1 VVDRPARFDP
11 SCFSAL
17 SAALR
22 EIVFLESTMPKRRE
36 NEPAMRKLSEFEPGE
51 HGDCFALLVKKDAGK
66 TRDGKPFYRAVF
78 RDNHRSATA
87 MIWLD
92 GGWFDD
98 CDQKWLPGTC
108 YKLRCR
114 YFENQ
119 FGPQIELEKIRPVE
133 EADAQAGFDLAD
145 FQPATRF
152 DPERLFAELVD
163 LANREIGDVPLR
175 RLTVSLLEGHRET
188 LLTLA
193 AAMHHHHAY
202 RGGFLEHVVSVTK
215 TACYL
220 ADKYREHYPDVDPPL
235 SKSLIVAGA
244 ILHDIGKLQELI
256 QQPAGADYTPI
267 GRLIGHIV
275 LGRDLIRAAAAEVPD
290 IDAELLLRLEHVIL
304 SHQAT
309 PEWGS
314 PVAPSTPEALLVHYA
329 DDIDAKLHM
338 MIMALQ
344 TDPTP
349 GNEEFTSKDNPLRRR
364 IFRGLKG
371 P

>member
-1 VVDRPARFDP
+1 
-11 SCFSAL
+11 
-17 SAALR
+17 
-22 EIVFLESTMPKRRE
+22 MPKRRE
-36 NEPAMRKLSEFEPGE
+36 SEPAVRKLAEFEPGE
-51 HGDCFALLVKKDAGK
+51 QGDCFAMLVKKDAGK

-78 RDNHRSATA
+78 RDNHRSVTT

-92 GGWFDD
+92 GGWFED
-98 CDQKWLPGTC
+98 CEQHWQPGEC

-119 FGPQIELEKIRPVE
+119 YGSQIELEKIRPIE
-133 EADAQAGFDLAD
+133 EGDAETGFDLAD
-145 FQPATRF
+145 FQPKTRF
-152 DPERLFAELVD
+152 DPEQLFAELVA
-163 LANREIGDVPLR
+163 LSTTEISDVPIR
-175 RLTVSLLEGHRET
+175 MLTVSLLDNHRET
-188 LLTLA
+188 LLPLA
-193 AAMHHHHAY
+193 AAMHHHHAW
-202 RGGFLEHVVSVTK
+202 RGGFLEHVLSVTR

-220 ADKYREHYPDVDPPL
+220 ADKYRELYPDLNPPL

-256 QQPAGADYTPI
+256 QQPTGADYTPV

-275 LGRDLIRAAAAEVPD
+275 LGRDMVRAAAAAIPEM
-290 IDAELLLRLEHVIL
+290 DAELLLRLEHIVL
-304 SHQAT
+304 SHQAV

-314 PVAPSTPEALLVHYA
+314 PVSPSTPEALLVHYA
-329 DDIDAKLHM
+329 DDIDAKFQM
-338 MIMALQ
+338 MTAALQ
-344 TDPTP
+344 TEPTP

>member
-1 VVDRPARFDP
+1 MA
-11 SCFSAL
+11 
-17 SAALR
+17 
-22 EIVFLESTMPKRRE
+22 KRIE
-36 NEPAMRKLSEFEPGE
+36 TEPAVRRLSEFEPGE
-51 HGDCFALLVKKDAGK
+51 QGDCFALLVKKDAGK

-78 RDNHRSATA
+78 RDIHRSVTT

-92 GGWFDD
+92 GGWFEE
-98 CDQKWLPGTC
+98 CDQRWLPGLC
-108 YKLRCR
+108 YKLRGR

-119 FGPQIELEKIRPVE
+119 YGCQMELEKIRPVE
-133 EADAQAGFDLAD
+133 EADAEAGFDLAD

-152 DPERLFAELVD
+152 DPEKLFVELVD
-163 LANREIGDVPLR
+163 LAHHEISDVPIR
-175 RLTVSLLEGHRET
+175 TLTVSLLEQNRDP

-193 AAMHHHHAY
+193 AAMQNHHAY

-220 ADKYREHYPDVDPPL
+220 ADKYREHYPDVTPPL

-256 QQPAGADYTPI
+256 QQPTGADYTPR

-275 LGRDLIRAAAAEVPD
+275 LGRDMVRAAAAEIPEMD
-290 IDAELLLRLEHVIL
+290 TELLLRLEHMIL

-309 PEWGS
+309 REWGS
-314 PVAPSTPEALLVHYA
+314 PVVPSTPEALLVHYA

-338 MIMALQ
+338 MMTAL
-344 TDPTP
+344 DSEPTP
-349 GNEEFTSKDNPLRRR
+349 GNEEFTSKDNPMRRR
-364 IFRGLKG
+364 IFRGLIKK
-371 P
+371 